1 MEKFSLKI
9 FPVAIL
15 LIVGLSSCKKSEVNK
30 EVYID
35 SYVHSI
41 FDRTG
46 VPVYNVMHTAY
57 SFTKLS
63 AVSVTGSSGTTITL
77 DNFSNGYSFYNPV
90 GDSTAYKP
98 VPPDP
103 ESFTYNITYDNGETA
118 TKTDATVAKY
128 LLPAPQVKAKKDSS
142 NIVLSWLQVANAEAY
157 KVRIFSQDANA
168 DTNTLLYESDF
179 FVPKDATVT
188 PSIPFSLVG
197 LSQYLTT
204 DLSFEVSAFIF
215 GQNKDT
221 YQAVSDAT
229 FKGYFGN

>member
-77 DNFSNGYSFYNPV
+77 DNFSNGYS
-90 GDSTAYKP
+90 
-98 VPPDP
+98 
-103 ESFTYNITYDNGETA
+103 
-118 TKTDATVAKY
+118 
-128 LLPAPQVKAKKDSS
+128 
-142 NIVLSWLQVANAEAY
+142 
-157 KVRIFSQDANA
+157 
-168 DTNTLLYESDF
+168 
-179 FVPKDATVT
+179 
-188 PSIPFSLVG
+188 
-197 LSQYLTT
+197 
-204 DLSFEVSAFIF
+204 
-215 GQNKDT
+215 
-221 YQAVSDAT
+221 
-229 FKGYFGN
+229 